1 MKENV
6 GDVHSCIYRT
16 PTGSFMY
23 LSSLATWRT
32 AILLPFHRLDPAAQ
46 QRVVSWPESYSQ

>member
-6 GDVHSCIYRT
+6 GAVHSCIYRT
-16 PTGSFMY
+16 PTGSFTY